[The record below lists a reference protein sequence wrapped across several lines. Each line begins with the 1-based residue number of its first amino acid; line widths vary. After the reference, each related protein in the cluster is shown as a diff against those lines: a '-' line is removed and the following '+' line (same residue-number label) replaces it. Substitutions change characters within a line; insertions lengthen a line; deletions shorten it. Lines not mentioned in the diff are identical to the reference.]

1 MVVHNNNNN
10 FNIHYKSIVTP
21 KMEDALSSETS
32 EKFIVVH
39 VVIMQKAII

>member
-10 FNIHYKSIVTP
+10 FNINYKLVVTP
-21 KMEDALSSETS
+21 KMEIALSSETS

-39 VVIMQKAII
+39 GATVQKAII